1 MCDVVK
7 IINLKLKNANNKLFS
22 CKAYKNLNRLI
33 VLVYIFFML
42 IYVFRDN
49 LYKLD
54 SSYIT
59 LFAEV
64 APNLIPSFLFTLIG
78 VFYIVP
84 LLKGINSV
92 DKSMVIW
99 LINAINII
107 VFILIE
113 YIHVVFKL
121 GSWDNNDIIASLIGI
136 SLATVIYFKTRN
148 NFVKEYA
155 K

>member
-1 MCDVVK
+1 MVK
-7 IINLKLKNANNKLFS
+7 ISDLKLKNKNNKLFS
-22 CKAYKNLNRLI
+22 SKAYKNLNRLI

-42 IYVFRDN
+42 IYVFSDN

-78 VFYIVP
+78 MFYIVP
-84 LLKGINSV
+84 LLKGIDSV
-92 DKSMVIW
+92 GKSIVIW

-107 VFILIE
+107 VFLLIE

-136 SLATVIYFKTRN
+136 ALATVCYFKLRKS
-148 NFVKEYA
+148 FIEKYD

>member
-1 MCDVVK
+1 
-7 IINLKLKNANNKLFS
+7 
-22 CKAYKNLNRLI
+22 
-33 VLVYIFFML
+33 ML

-54 SSYIT
+54 SSYIA

-78 VFYIVP
+78 MFYIVP
-84 LLKGINSV
+84 LLKGIDSV
-92 DKSMVIW
+92 GKSIVIW

-107 VFILIE
+107 VFLLIE

-136 SLATVIYFKTRN
+136 ALATVCYFKLRKS
-148 NFVKEYA
+148 FIEEYD

>member
-1 MCDVVK
+1 MIK
-7 IINLKLKNANNKLFS
+7 INNLRLKNTNNKIFS
-22 CKAYKNLNRLI
+22 SKSYKDLNRLI
-33 VLVYIFFML
+33 AGVYIFFML

-64 APNLIPSFLFTLIG
+64 APNLIPSFLFTIIG
-78 VFYIVP
+78 MFYIVP

-92 DKSMVIW
+92 GKSRAIW
-99 LINAINII
+99 LIDAINII
-107 VFILIE
+107 VFLLIE

-136 SLATVIYFKTRN
+136 ALATVIYFKTRN
-148 NFVKEYA
+148 NFVKEYS